1 MEFKWINVN
10 DRMPDEHQITPD
22 DTDVISDDVLVTY
35 KFLDGSTMVEVART
49 YNHQWIHRDNW
60 LCCPPE
66 VIAWMEKPTPYDLLK
81 NYLLEKWVACKT
93 DLPPVDVEVIVS
105 DGTHMWTDTLL
116 NDVVGDD
123 TMYYWDTANID
134 IYETAWQPM
143 PKVWDKEE

>member
-1 MEFKWINVN
+1 MK
-10 DRMPDEHQITPD
+10 
-22 DTDVISDDVLVTY
+22 
-35 KFLDGSTMVEVART
+35 
-49 YNHQWIHRDNW
+49 
-60 LCCPPE
+60 
-66 VIAWMEKPTPYDLLK
+66 KPTPYDLLK

-116 NDVVGDD
+116 DDVVGDD

-143 PKVWDKEE
+143 PEVWNKEK